1 MYWIIIVISLACF
14 SNDDLFHSEKQAL
27 VLYRKGIDAYESKN
41 HQLAEKF
48 FQDALLK
55 DPDSKS
61 IRFHLIHSRFSQ
73 GNYQDL
79 QWLLQYNHEHP
90 SELDAL
96 KLLHK
101 YHCAQKNEECLKL
114 EQVIL
119 LREQR

>member
-1 MYWIIIVISLACF
+1 M
-14 SNDDLFHSEKQAL
+14 
-27 VLYRKGIDAYESKN
+27 DAYEAKN
-41 HQLAEKF
+41 HQLAENF

-79 QWLLQYNHEHP
+79 QWLLQYNQEHP

>member
-1 MYWIIIVISLACF
+1 MYWIIIVISLACS
-14 SNDDLFHSEKQAL
+14 SNEDLFHAEKQAL
-27 VLYRKGIDAYESKN
+27 VLYGQGMDAYESKN

-48 FQDALLK
+48 FQDALQK

-79 QWLLQYNHEHP
+79 QWLLQYNQEHP

-119 LREQR
+119 LREQS

>member
-1 MYWIIIVISLACF
+1 MYWIVIVISLACS
-14 SNDDLFHSEKQAL
+14 SNEDLFHSEKQAL
-27 VLYRKGIDAYESKN
+27 VLYKQGMDASKSKN
-41 HQLAEKF
+41 HQIAEKF
-48 FQDALLK
+48 FHEALQK
-55 DPDSKS
+55 DPNSKS

-79 QWLLQYNHEHP
+79 QWLLQYNQENP

-101 YHCAQKNEECLKL
+101 YHCVQKNEECLKL
-114 EQVIL
+114 EQIIL